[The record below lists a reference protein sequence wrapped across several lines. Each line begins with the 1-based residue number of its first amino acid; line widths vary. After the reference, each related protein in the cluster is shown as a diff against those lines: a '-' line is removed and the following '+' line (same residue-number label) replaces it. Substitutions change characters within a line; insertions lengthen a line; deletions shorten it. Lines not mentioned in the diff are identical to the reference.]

1 MKFQVSFACC
11 SLDLAFFLSRR
22 SVAGGVS
29 LEEMMMSPD
38 ITMSRESLDSHKN
51 REQHEDM
58 D

>member
-1 MKFQVSFACC
+1 MFS
-11 SLDLAFFLSRR
+11 SRR

-29 LEEMMMSPD
+29 LEEMMMSLE

-51 REQHEDM
+51 QEQHEDM